1 MNETRESRAL
11 LEEWGHLPLAA
22 LPADVQARVAK
33 CPACLAHFER
43 TRQLVDLLR
52 LKRHEQPDPAFEGRL
67 LHRVSTRLQNT
78 ADLEPARARDAAAPE
93 AGRWAWMGPFALA
106 AALAV
111 AFGVNQFT
119 LRHPEG
125 ATVAS
130 TPAPAVAPA
139 PAVSAAPAVAAKDTV
154 QPSTGAPFS
163 LTEQQ
168 VKDMF
173 AVKPTI
179 SNDIDRIVTIAEQAG
194 YKVVDPR
201 QPPLLISPAPGS
213 GPQALP
219 VGNPAKKNPGE

>member
-33 CPACLAHFER
+33 CPACRAHFDR
-43 TRQLVDLLR
+43 TRQLVALLQ

-67 LHRVSTRLQNT
+67 LHRVSTRLKNT
-78 ADLEPARARDAAAPE
+78 ADLEPVRAREVAAPE
-93 AGRWAWMGPFALA
+93 AGRWAWMGPFAVA

-125 ATVAS
+125 
-130 TPAPAVAPA
+130 PAVAVAPPA
-139 PAVSAAPAVAAKDTV
+139 PTPSPLVPSAPAMAAAV
-154 QPSTGAPFS
+154 PVHPSTGAP
-163 LTEQQ
+163 LTITEQQ

-201 QPPLLISPAPGS
+201 HAPLLISPVPGS
-213 GPQALP
+213 GSQALP
-219 VGNPAKKNPGE
+219 VVNPAKKPLEDE